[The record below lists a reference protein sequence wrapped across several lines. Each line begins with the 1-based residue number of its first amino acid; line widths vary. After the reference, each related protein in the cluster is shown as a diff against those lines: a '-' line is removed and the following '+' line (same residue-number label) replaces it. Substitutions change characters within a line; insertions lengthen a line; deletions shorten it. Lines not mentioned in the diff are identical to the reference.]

1 MDNPYSPLVSIIL
14 SYYNEVRFI
23 AEAVESAKSQTYN
36 NIEIIVVDDGSTEL
50 AHQHLLTIPG
60 IKIIRQT
67 NGGVSSAR
75 NRGISESRGDYI
87 IFLDHDDRLIVT
99 AVANHLDALKR
110 KPGAGLIFA
119 ARRDIDEQGK
129 VTAPPYICAPRRN
142 YFHAFLEA
150 NPIHC
155 PASAMVSREA
165 LNRIGGFDPTVE
177 PGDDYDLYIR
187 IAHEF
192 PVLRHSALVAEYR
205 IHGSAV
211 SQDGRKMYASTERV
225 LNKVKATMPL
235 TPKEQKLLNA
245 GYGRADAYFLGGE
258 GWRHKARLFY
268 YRLRSLSQS
277 SFLEMLRG
285 N

>member
-1 MDNPYSPLVSIIL
+1 MDKLRAPLVSIIL
-14 SYYNEVRFI
+14 SYYNEIRFI
-23 AEAVESAKSQTYN
+23 AEAVESAKSQTYKN
-36 NIEIIVVDDGSTEL
+36 VELIVVDDGSTEQ
-50 AHQHLLTIPG
+50 AHRHLLSIPG
-60 IKIIRQT
+60 IKIIRQA

-75 NRGISESRGDYI
+75 NRGIAESSGDYI
-87 IFLDHDDRLIVT
+87 VFLDHDDRLT
-99 AVANHLDALKR
+99 TDAVASHLEALQM

-119 ARRDIDEQGK
+119 ARRDIDEHGTA
-129 VTAPPYICAPRRN
+129 TAPPYVCVPRRN
-142 YFHAFLEA
+142 YFHSFLEA

-165 LNRIGGFDPTVE
+165 LDRVGGFDPDVE

-187 IAHEF
+187 IARNF
-192 PVLRHSALVAEYR
+192 PVLRHTALVAEYR
-205 IHGSAV
+205 IHGSSV

-225 LNKVKATMPL
+225 LNKVKATMRL
-235 TPKEQKLLNA
+235 TPKEQRLLSA
-245 GYGRADAYFLGGE
+245 GYGRAGAYFLGGE
-258 GWRHKARLFY
+258 GWRHKTRLIY

>member
-1 MDNPYSPLVSIIL
+1 MDKLRNPLVSIIL
-14 SYYNEVRFI
+14 SYYNETRFI
-23 AEAVESAKSQTYN
+23 AEAVESAKSQTYR
-36 NIEIIVVDDGSTEL
+36 NIEVIVVDDGSTEQ
-50 AHQHLLTIPG
+50 AHQHLLKIPG
-60 IKIIRQT
+60 VKIIRKA

-75 NRGISESRGDYI
+75 NRGISESRGDYL
-87 IFLDHDDRLIVT
+87 IFLDHDDRLMAN
-99 AVANHLDALKR
+99 AVSSHLEALKM

-119 ARRDIDEQGK
+119 ARRDIDAHGIA
-129 VTAPPYICAPRRN
+129 TALPYICAPRRN
-142 YFHAFLEA
+142 YFHSFLEA

-165 LNRIGGFDPTVE
+165 LERVGGFDSNVE

-187 IAHEF
+187 IARDF
-192 PVLRHSALVAEYR
+192 PVLRHTALVAEYR
-205 IHGSAV
+205 IHGSSV

-225 LNKVKATMPL
+225 LNKVKATMSL
-235 TPKEQKLLNA
+235 TPKEQKILNA
-245 GYGRADAYFLGGE
+245 GYGRAGAYFLGGD
-258 GWRHKARLFY
+258 GWRHKTRLLY